1 VTTGPTSE
9 PPAQSLDADGS
20 LESAFSDAVSL
31 IESVVGSSAE
41 LALACH
47 INPDGDALGST
58 LAMHHLCRANG
69 VNTVVSW
76 PHPLPV
82 AAHYRSVPGVSVAV
96 ASEQFPSQPSVMF
109 TFDCGSLGRLAELA
123 PSARWAATNGSL
135 VVVDH
140 HVSNDRYGTV
150 NLVDTSAAAT
160 AVVVRE
166 LTKRLGWSLSREA
179 AWCLY
184 TGIVTDS
191 GRFSYACTTP
201 ALFALAEELSEF
213 DLPIADITR
222 ELFDE
227 HSFAYVQLAAS
238 VLARAELDI
247 STGLVA
253 SWVSQDDLR
262 TYGVE
267 YDECEG
273 MIDWLRTTAEAEV
286 ACLCKEAADGVR
298 VSLRAKSAADV
309 GALAMSL
316 GGGGHRLAAG
326 FSMAAPIP
334 DVLAAVRAAL
344 RASAADSIGPSSG
357 GPGFS
362 RGPLGG
368 A

>member
-1 VTTGPTSE
+1 LKRYPKETTGFPQVSDQ
-9 PPAQSLDADGS
+9 AAKDGD
-20 LESAFSDAVSL
+20 LTAAFAETIAI
-31 IESVVGSSAE
+31 IESGNR

-47 INPDGDALGST
+47 VNPDGDALGST
-58 LAMHHLCRANG
+58 LALNHLCAANG
-69 VNTVVSW
+69 VDTIVSW

-82 AAHYRSVPGVSVAV
+82 AAHYRSVPGVRAAV
-96 ASEQFPSQPSVMF
+96 ASEDFPTRPSAML
-109 TFDCGSLGRLAELA
+109 TFDCGSLGRLAELGA
-123 PSARWAATNGSL
+123 PARWAAANGSL

-166 LTKRLGWSLSREA
+166 LTSRLGWTLTRDA

-201 ALFALAEELSEF
+201 ALFALAEELAAF

-227 HSFAYVQLAAS
+227 HSFSYVQLAAS
-238 VLARAELDI
+238 VLARAQLDVE
-247 STGLVA
+247 TGLVA

-262 TYGVE
+262 TYGVTYE
-267 YDECEG
+267 ECEG
-273 MIDWLRTTAEAEV
+273 LIDWLRTTAEAEV
-286 ACLCKEAADGVR
+286 ACLCKEAPDGVR

-309 GALAMSL
+309 GAVAMSL

-326 FSMAAPIP
+326 FTMNASVP
-334 DVLAAVRAAL
+334 DVLAAVKAAVT
-344 RASAADSIGPSSG
+344 RRIT
-357 GPGFS
+357 
-362 RGPLGG
+362 RGS
-368 A
+368 